1 MRKLHHPNVIKFVE
15 HFQTFCDMFIIME
28 LGERGNLLHYVHSFR
43 DKRLP
48 EYEAKFCFFQICNGL
63 KHIHLRDIAHRDLKI
78 DNIFIATCRIKQG
91 HKEIL
96 FKIGDFGY
104 SKQASNLLTQVGT
117 FCYLP
122 PEILSLKGEYAISAD
137 IWTLGCLL
145 FGIISGTFPFDDSY
159 GTPAADQ
166 IKHAA
171 LNFNRVT
178 VWKSVS

>member
-15 HFQTFCDMFIIME
+15 HFQTGRDLFIIME

-48 EYEAKFCFFQICNGL
+48 EYEAKFCFFQICKGL
-63 KHIHLRDIAHRDLKI
+63 QHIHSLNIAHRDLKP
-78 DNIFIATCRIKQG
+78 DNIFIASCRVNQG
-91 HKEIL
+91 KKEVL

-104 SKQASNLLTQVGT
+104 SKQASNLETQVGT

-122 PEILSLKGEYAISAD
+122 PEILILNGEYTISAD

-145 FGIISGTFPFDDSY
+145 FGVISGTFPFDASY
-159 GTPAADQ
+159 GTPVIDQ
-166 IKHAA
+166 IKSAS
-171 LNFNRVT
+171 LNFRRLAI
-178 VWKSVS
+178 WKSVS